1 MPQPL
6 QSGIVI
12 EPKPFAGGKL
22 DDGVVGTDAIAFI
35 ALEAV
40 AARQVG
46 FDGLQLAGGLP
57 IVRCDEQ
64 GFEPVNRQLT
74 DYSNKRLVLEGL
86 RRISR

>member
-12 EPKPFAGGKL
+12 EPKPFAGPEL
-22 DDGVVGTDAIAFI
+22 DDGVVGTDAIAVI

-40 AARQVG
+40 AATQVG
-46 FDGLQLAGGLP
+46 FDGLQLAGGLQ
-57 IVRCDEQ
+57 IVRRDEQ
-64 GFEPVNRQLT
+64 GFEPVNWQLT
-74 DYSNKRLVLEGL
+74 DHSNKRLVLEGL